1 MITSDTHSLLEFDKL
16 LNLISFSANSDI
28 SRKEILNIRP
38 LKSRAEIEKRF
49 GLISEIMRISQSG
62 DSIRFEAFEDL
73 EPFLMKLRPK
83 DALLEPRELSA
94 FIPVMRIASEIS
106 SQIREREDSPLLNE
120 ITGHMTGFPHI
131 RKTLERSFDSEGNM
145 RDEASPELADIRKRL
160 RNQRA
165 RIQKRLADM
174 MRGEDL
180 SVFLQSDFV
189 TERSGR
195 WVIPVRMDSKGQ
207 VPGVVHDVSRTGET
221 AFIEPLGI
229 INLSNE
235 FENLVAD
242 EKAEEIRILRQIC
255 SKIRDDA
262 DGIRD
267 EFLRIVRLDILNS
280 VAGFSGMLKMEIPQ
294 LNDERT
300 INLSGARHPLLMHE
314 FLKNNGYE
322 KVVPLDVRLGRDNSV
337 MVITG
342 SNAGGKTVA
351 IKTIG
356 LLIVMALSGMP
367 LPANSASSLPFIG
380 SILIDIGDEQS
391 IENNLSTF
399 SAHVSN
405 IAEILKTAGPDAL
418 VLMDELGTGT
428 DPDEGAA
435 LSCIIL
441 EELKKSGALVF
452 ATTHLA
458 AIKGFV
464 HRTES
469 MVNAAME
476 FDLRT
481 LSPLYRLRVGE
492 PGQSHALEIAERYG
506 LPESMIASAR
516 KMLGG
521 VRVGLDDLIAELN
534 EKRLYYEN
542 EIEVVS
548 RLKQEAAEKESRLS
562 VMLAEADRK
571 YKEVTAKAYKD
582 ALEIVYETRRQMHA
596 LIEELKRKER
606 PERKE
611 VLKKVQEKVDALS
624 EKASGHQSD
633 SGDYAAL
640 PDIKEGD
647 VVFVRPLGY
656 DASVVKVMLNQNRLR
671 VRAGSVEI
679 EVPAADISPKRGLTF
694 SVEKRDIKDDGA
706 DDSVQSGLNL
716 VGLRVDEAM
725 SRLEPFLNHAS
736 LAGLSELKI
745 IHGIGS
751 GILSN
756 AVREHLKDH
765 PLIKKFR
772 GGIPSE
778 GGSGV
783 TIVSLV

>member
-1 MITSDTHSLLEFDKL
+1 MITTGTLRLLEFDKL
-16 LNLISFSANSDI
+16 LNLISGNANSDI
-28 SRKEILNIRP
+28 SRKEVLNIRP
-38 LKSRAEIEKRF
+38 LKSRAAIEMWF
-49 GLISEIMRISQSG
+49 GLISEIMRISHCG
-62 DSIRFEAFEDL
+62 DSLRLEAFEDL
-73 EPFLMKLRPK
+73 TSLLSRVRPN
-83 DALLEPRELSA
+83 DAVLEPRELSA
-94 FIPVMRIASEIS
+94 FIPVMRIASEMS
-106 SQIREREDSPLLNE
+106 AQIREREDSPLLNE
-120 ITGHMTGFPHI
+120 ITAQMTGFPHI
-131 RKTLERSFDSEGNM
+131 RKALERSFDGEGNM
-145 RDEASPELADIRKRL
+145 RDEASPELADIRKKIRSM
-160 RNQRA
+160 RS
-165 RIQKRLADM
+165 RIQKRLGEM
-174 MRGEDL
+174 MRDENL
-180 SVFLQSDFV
+180 SVFIQADFV

-221 AFIEPLGI
+221 AFIEPLSI
-229 INLSNE
+229 IGLSNE
-235 FENLVAD
+235 LENLVAD
-242 EKAEEIRILRQIC
+242 ERSEEIRILKRIC
-255 SKIRDDA
+255 SKIRDVT
-262 DGIRD
+262 DGIRE
-267 EFLRIVRLDILNS
+267 EFMHIVHIDVLNS
-280 VAGFSGMLKMEIPQ
+280 VAGFSGVLKMETPQ
-294 LNDERT
+294 LNDDRT

-314 FLKNNGYE
+314 SLRKNGYE
-322 KVVPLDVRLGRDNSV
+322 KVVPLDVRLGGDNSV

-367 LPANSASSLPFIG
+367 LPASSSSSLPFVG

-405 IAEILKTAGPDAL
+405 IAEILKMADSDAL
-418 VLMDELGTGT
+418 VLIDELGTGT

-464 HRTES
+464 HKTEA
-469 MVNAAME
+469 MINAAME
-476 FDLRT
+476 FDLKT

-521 VRVGLDDLIAELN
+521 VRVGLDNLIADLN
-534 EKRLYYEN
+534 EKRLHYEN
-542 EIEVVS
+542 EIREVR
-548 RLKQEAAEKESRLS
+548 RLKQEVAEKESRLTL
-562 VMLAEADRK
+562 MLAEADKK
-571 YKEVTAKAYKD
+571 YKEVTAKAHKD

-596 LIEELKRKER
+596 LIDELKRKEKSD
-606 PERKE
+606 RKE
-611 VLKKVQEKVDALS
+611 VLKKVQETVEALS
-624 EKASGHQSD
+624 EKATEYQNDREVCAGLS
-633 SGDYAAL
+633 
-640 PDIKEGD
+640 DIKEGD

-656 DASVVKVMLNQNRLR
+656 DASVVKVIRNQNRLR

-679 EVPAADISPKRGLTF
+679 EVPAADISPKRGLVL
-694 SVEKRDIKDDGA
+694 SVEKRDRKDEGM
-706 DDSVQSGLNL
+706 DDSVQSELNI
-716 VGLRVDEAM
+716 VGLRVEEAM

-756 AVREHLKDH
+756 AVREHLKGH

-783 TIVSLV
+783 TIVTLA